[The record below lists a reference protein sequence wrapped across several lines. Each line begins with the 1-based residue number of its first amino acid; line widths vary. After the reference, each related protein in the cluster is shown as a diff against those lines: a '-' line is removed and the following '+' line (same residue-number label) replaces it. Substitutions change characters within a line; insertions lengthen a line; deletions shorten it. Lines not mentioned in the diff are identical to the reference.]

1 MCGKGRRAGP
11 AAGKGD
17 IRMILAL
24 LPFLVLGQMPL
35 MVLQAMRARGI
46 PVAIATYHPTP
57 THYTGDAAVDFR
69 GDDMLLDMHC
79 HATPADSAMLEEIV
93 DRIGARMIVQ
103 AGAPAAYAQLARL
116 RERRPDIRQM
126 DWIFNTGPHFRRL
139 SDRPTSFDAVLAC
152 GKAWNKDPAEG
163 VIGVQTGPLWR
174 WGSRWF
180 LG

>member
-1 MCGKGRRAGP
+1 
-11 AAGKGD
+11 
-17 IRMILAL
+17 MILAL

-35 MVLQAMRARGI
+35 MVLRAMRARGI